1 MEFKP
6 KADIFIGDSRNMKDV
21 ADGSVQLIITSPP
34 YGALKDYDNE
44 GQIGLDQ
51 SYTDYI
57 DNLNKVWKECI
68 RVLGPDGKL
77 CINIMPL
84 FESGNATPF
93 KRRVTHTVISDIE
106 KFMDST
112 GEMFTFAL
120 YIWDK
125 RKIVRFSSFG
135 SYPYPT
141 NIFSTFPY
149 EWIIVFCKKGKR
161 DKVGNQIKE
170 KSKLTQKEWADWAI
184 NSFWEM
190 QPAKA
195 KSEGHPAPFPKELPH
210 RLIKLY
216 SFYGDTVLDPFI
228 GTGTTAEA
236 ALELGRNA
244 IGYEINEEYKV
255 LIDKKLRK
263 VEEVCSQLSFSDLGL
278 MDEGTDPIFNIEENP
293 GIDPEE

>member
-1 MEFKP
+1 MTNNKDSNS
-6 KADIFIGDSRNMKDV
+6 KIYISDSRNMKEVPDN
-21 ADGSVQLIITSPP
+21 SVNLIITSPP
-34 YGALKDYDNE
+34 YGALKDYQND
-44 GQIGLDQ
+44 GQIGLNQ
-51 SYTDYI
+51 SYSNYI
-57 DNLNKVWKECI
+57 ENLNKVWKECI
-68 RVLGPDGKL
+68 RVLAPDGKL

-84 FESGNATPF
+84 FESGNATTF

-106 KFMDST
+106 KFIEST

-161 DKVGNQIKE
+161 KEVSKEIKE
-170 KSKLTQKEWADWAI
+170 KSKLTQKEWADWAV

-190 QPAKA
+190 QPS
-195 KSEGHPAPFPKELPH
+195 KSKVEGHPAPFPKELPH

-236 ALELGRNA
+236 AIELGRKI
-244 IGYEINEEYKV
+244 IGYEINDEYLPLINKKIARAEESLKNN
-255 LIDKKLRK
+255 KKDH
-263 VEEVCSQLSFSDLGL
+263 E
-278 MDEGTDPIFNIEENP
+278 
-293 GIDPEE
+293 

>member
-1 MEFKP
+1 MNNKP
-6 KADIFIGDSRNMKDV
+6 EAKIYMSDSRHMKEV
-21 ADGSVQLIITSPP
+21 KSNSVNLIITSPP
-34 YGALKDYDNE
+34 YGALKDYDNTK
-44 GQIGLDQ
+44 QIGLNQ
-51 SYTDYI
+51 SYAEYI
-57 DNLNKVWKECI
+57 KNLNSVWKECI
-68 RVLGPDGKL
+68 RVLAPDGKL

-84 FESGNATPF
+84 FESGDSTPF
-93 KRRVTHTVISDIE
+93 KRRVTHTVISDLE

-112 GEMFTFAL
+112 NEMFTFAL

-161 DKVGNQIKE
+161 PEVSKEIKE
-170 KSKLTQKEWADWAI
+170 LSKISQKEWADWAI

-190 QPAKA
+190 NPAKA
-195 KSEGHPAPFPKELPH
+195 KSEKHPAPFPKELPH

-216 SFYGDTVLDPFI
+216 SFYGDTVLDPFM

-236 ALELGRNA
+236 AIELGRNV
-244 IGYEINEEYKV
+244 IGYEINEEYKP
-255 LIDKKLRK
+255 LIDAKVSRALGEDTLFKL
-263 VEEVCSQLSFSDLGL
+263 
-278 MDEGTDPIFNIEENP
+278 I
-293 GIDPEE
+293 

>member
-1 MEFKP
+1 MNKIPEAK
-6 KADIFIGDSRNMKDV
+6 IYISDSRHMKEV
-21 ADGSVQLIITSPP
+21 KSNSVNLIITSPP
-34 YGALKDYDNE
+34 YGALKDYENTQ
-44 GQIGLDQ
+44 QIGLNQ
-51 SYTDYI
+51 SYADYI
-57 DNLNKVWKECI
+57 KNLNSVWKECVRI
-68 RVLGPDGKL
+68 LAPDGKL

-93 KRRVTHTVISDIE
+93 KRRVTHTVISDLE
-106 KFMDST
+106 KFMEST
-112 GEMFTFAL
+112 NEMFTFAL

-161 DKVGNQIKE
+161 PEVSKEIKE
-170 KSKLTQKEWADWAI
+170 LSKISQKEWADWAI

-190 QPAKA
+190 NPAKS
-195 KSEGHPAPFPKELPH
+195 KSEKHPAPFPKELPH

-216 SFYGDTVLDPFI
+216 SFYGDTVLDPFM

-236 ALELGRNA
+236 AIELGRNA
-244 IGYEINEEYKV
+244 IGYEINEEYKP
-255 LIDKKLRK
+255 LIEAK
-263 VEEVCSQLSFSDLGL
+263 VHRALESQNTLFK
-278 MDEGTDPIFNIEENP
+278 IAK
-293 GIDPEE
+293 

>member
-1 MEFKP
+1 MDFKP
-6 KADIFIGDSRNMKDV
+6 TADIYIGDSRNMKDV
-21 ADGSVQLIITSPP
+21 KDGSVQLIITSPP
-34 YGALKDYDNE
+34 YGALKDYDTDE
-44 GQIGLDQ
+44 QIGLKQ
-51 SYTDYI
+51 TYSDYI
-57 DNLNKVWKECI
+57 NNLNNVWRECI

-84 FESGNATPF
+84 FESGKDTEF
-93 KRRVTHTVISDIE
+93 GRRVTHTVISDIE

-149 EWIIVFCKKGKR
+149 EWIIVFAKKGKR
-161 DKVGNQIKE
+161 SKVSEEIKE
-170 KSKLTQKEWADWAI
+170 KSKLTQKEWSDWAV

-195 KSEGHPAPFPKELPH
+195 KSEKHPAPFPKELPY
-210 RLIKLY
+210 RLVKLY
-216 SFYGDTVLDPFI
+216 SFYGDTVLDPFM

-236 ALELGRNA
+236 ALELGRNV
-244 IGYEINEEYKV
+244 IGYEVNPDYKE
-255 LIDKKLRK
+255 LIDIKLKRALDSLDNIDNEPEQQK
-263 VEEVCSQLSFSDLGL
+263 LDL
-278 MDEGTDPIFNIEENP
+278 
-293 GIDPEE
+293 

>member
-6 KADIFIGDSRNMKDV
+6 ESKIYIGDSRNMKEV
-21 ADGSVQLIITSPP
+21 PDGSVQLVITSPP
-34 YGALKDYDNE
+34 YGALKDYENDA
-44 GQIGLDQ
+44 QIGLNQ
-51 SYTDYI
+51 SYEDYI
-57 DNLNKVWKECI
+57 NNLNEVWKECI

-84 FESGNATPF
+84 FESGNQTPF

-161 DKVGNQIKE
+161 EKVSDKIKE
-170 KSKLTQKEWADWAI
+170 KSKLTQKEWADWAV

-195 KSEGHPAPFPKELPH
+195 KAEGHPAPFPKELPH

-216 SFYGDTVLDPFI
+216 SFYGDTVLDPFM

-236 ALELGRNA
+236 ALELGRNC
-244 IGYEINEEYKV
+244 IGYEINPEYADLISTKV
-255 LIDKKLRK
+255 DRGLNTPQQLTLDEYLINKSNNPKK
-263 VEEVCSQLSFSDLGL
+263 
-278 MDEGTDPIFNIEENP
+278 
-293 GIDPEE
+293 

>member
-6 KADIFIGDSRNMKDV
+6 KADIYIGDSRNMKDV

-34 YGALKDYDNE
+34 YGALKDYDND
-44 GQIGLDQ
+44 GQIGMDQ
-51 SYTDYI
+51 SYSDYI
-57 DNLNKVWKECI
+57 QNLNEVWKECI

-161 DKVGNQIKE
+161 DKVSDEIKE

-216 SFYGDTVLDPFI
+216 SFYGDTVLDPFM

-236 ALELGRNA
+236 AIELGRNA
-244 IGYEINEEYKV
+244 IGYEINPEYKE
-255 LIDKKLRK
+255 LIDNKLKRAK
-263 VEEVCSQLSFSDLGL
+263 ESCQQMSFEDLGML
-278 MDEGTDPIFNIEENP
+278 EEDGANF
-293 GIDPEE
+293 DKE

>member
-1 MEFKP
+1 MNFKP
-6 KADIFIGDSRNMKDV
+6 KADIYIGDSRNMKEV

-34 YGALKDYDNE
+34 YGTLKDYENE
-44 GQIGLDQ
+44 GQIGLNQ
-51 SYTDYI
+51 SYEDYI
-57 DNLNKVWKECI
+57 NDLNAVWRECI
-68 RVLGPDGKL
+68 RVLGSDGKL

-84 FESGNATPF
+84 FESGKATPF
-93 KRRVTHTVISDIE
+93 GRRVTHTVISDIE

-161 DKVGNQIKE
+161 EKVSNEIKE
-170 KSKLTQKEWADWAI
+170 KSKLSQKEWADWAI

-195 KSEGHPAPFPKELPH
+195 KSEGHPAPFPKELPY

-216 SFYGDTVLDPFI
+216 SFYGDTVLDPFM
-228 GTGTTAEA
+228 GYGTTAEA
-236 ALELGRNA
+236 AIELGRNA
-244 IGYEINEEYKV
+244 IGYELNDEYC
-255 LIDKKLRK
+255 KLAEKRLEQNR
-263 VEEVCSQLSFSDLGL
+263 VIWGQVGMADL
-278 MDEGTDPIFNIEENP
+278 
-293 GIDPEE
+293 

>member
-1 MEFKP
+1 MDNN
-6 KADIFIGDSRNMKDV
+6 ADAKIYIGDSRNMKEV
-21 ADGSVQLIITSPP
+21 ADESVNLIITSPP
-34 YGALKDYDNE
+34 YGALKDYDNDA
-44 GQIGLDQ
+44 QIGLNQ
-51 SYTDYI
+51 SYAEYI
-57 DNLNKVWKECI
+57 SNLNDVWKECI
-68 RVLGPDGKL
+68 RVLTPDGKL

-84 FESGNATPF
+84 FESGDDTPF
-93 KRRVTHTVISDIE
+93 KRRVTHTVISDLE
-106 KFMDST
+106 KFMEST

-161 DKVGNQIKE
+161 PAVSKEIKE
-170 KSKLTQKEWADWAI
+170 KSKLTHQEWADWAI

-195 KSEGHPAPFPKELPH
+195 KAEGHPAPFPKELPH

-216 SFYGDTVLDPFI
+216 SFYGDTVLDPFM

-236 ALELGRNA
+236 AIELGRNA
-244 IGYEINEEYKV
+244 IGYEINNEYID
-255 LIDKKLRK
+255 LIKNK
-263 VEEVCSQLSFSDLGL
+263 VERARNQTDQLSFDLYN
-278 MDEGTDPIFNIEENP
+278 DTTE
-293 GIDPEE
+293 

>member
-1 MEFKP
+1 MINNKP
-6 KADIFIGDSRNMKDV
+6 ESKIFLGDSRNMKEV
-21 ADGSVQLIITSPP
+21 ANSSINLIITSPP
-34 YGALKDYDNE
+34 YGALKDYDNN
-44 GQIGLDQ
+44 GQIGLNQ
-51 SYTDYI
+51 SYKEYI
-57 DNLNKVWKECI
+57 NNLNDVWKECV
-68 RVLGPDGKL
+68 RVLAPDGKL

-84 FESGNATPF
+84 FESGDATPF
-93 KRRVTHTVISDIE
+93 NRRVTHTVISDLE
-106 KFMDST
+106 KFMEST

-161 DKVGNQIKE
+161 GKISKDIKE

-190 QPAKA
+190 QPSKA

-216 SFYGDTVLDPFI
+216 SFYGDNVLDPFM

-236 ALELGRNA
+236 AIELGRNA
-244 IGYEINEEYKV
+244 YGYEINKDYIP
-255 LIDKKLRK
+255 LIDKKINRA
-263 VEEVCSQLSFSDLGL
+263 LSVFK
-278 MDEGTDPIFNIEENP
+278 E
-293 GIDPEE
+293 

>member
-1 MEFKP
+1 MFGISREERSLNMENTEFKP
-6 KADIFIGDSRNMKDV
+6 EAKIYVGDSRNMKDV
-21 ADGSVQLIITSPP
+21 PDGSVQLIITSPP
-34 YGALKDYDNE
+34 YGSLKDYENE
-44 GQIGLDQ
+44 TQIGNDQ
-51 SYTDYI
+51 TYQEYI
-57 DNLNKVWKECI
+57 QELNKVWKECI

-84 FESGNATPF
+84 FESGDATPF

-106 KFMDST
+106 QFMAST

-161 DKVGNQIKE
+161 EKVSDEIKE

-184 NSFWEM
+184 NSLWEM

-195 KSEGHPAPFPKELPH
+195 KSEGHPAPFPIELPH

-216 SFYGDTVLDPFI
+216 SFYGDTVLDPFM
-228 GTGTTAEA
+228 GSGTTAEA
-236 ALELGRNA
+236 ALKLGRNA
-244 IGYEINEEYKV
+244 IGYEINPEYKK
-255 LIDKKLRK
+255 LIDKKIQK
-263 VEEVCSQLSFSDLGL
+263 AMEKDLF
-278 MDEGTDPIFNIEENP
+278 D
-293 GIDPEE
+293 

>member
-1 MEFKP
+1 MNEFKP
-6 KADIFIGDSRNMKDV
+6 KADIYIGDSRNMKEV
-21 ADGSVQLIITSPP
+21 ADESVNLIITSPP
-34 YGALKDYDNE
+34 YGSLKDYNNDA
-44 GQIGLDQ
+44 QIGLNQ
-51 SYTDYI
+51 SYSDYI
-57 DNLNKVWKECI
+57 KNLSEVLKECI
-68 RVLGPDGKL
+68 RVLAPDGKL

-93 KRRVTHTVISDIE
+93 NRRVTHTVISDLE

-161 DKVGNQIKE
+161 GPVRKELKE
-170 KSKLTQKEWADWAI
+170 KSKLTQQEWADWAI

-195 KSEGHPAPFPKELPH
+195 KTEGHPAPFPKELPH

-216 SFYGDTVLDPFI
+216 SFYGDTVLDPFM

-236 ALELGRNA
+236 AVELGRNA
-244 IGYEINEEYKV
+244 IGYEINNEYV
-255 LIDKKLRK
+255 NLIKAK
-263 VEEVCSQLSFSDLGL
+263 VERAQQTQMVLDDYTFST
-278 MDEGTDPIFNIEENP
+278 E
-293 GIDPEE
+293 

>member
-1 MEFKP
+1 MDFKP
-6 KADIFIGDSRNMKDV
+6 NAKIYIGDSRNMREVPDN
-21 ADGSVQLIITSPP
+21 SVQLIITSPP
-34 YGALKDYDNE
+34 YGALKDYDNA

-51 SYTDYI
+51 SYSDYI
-57 DNLNKVWKECI
+57 NNLNEVWKECI
-68 RVLGPDGKL
+68 RVLSPDGKL

-161 DKVGNQIKE
+161 VKVSDEIKE
-170 KSKLTQKEWADWAI
+170 KSKLTQKEWADWAV

-195 KSEGHPAPFPKELPH
+195 KSEGHPAPFPKELPY

-216 SFYGDTVLDPFI
+216 SFYGDTVLDPFM

-236 ALELGRNA
+236 AIELGRNA
-244 IGYEINEEYKV
+244 IGYEINSEYKE
-255 LIDKKLRK
+255 LIDKKVKRA
-263 VEEVCSQLSFSDLGL
+263 VEG
-278 MDEGTDPIFNIEENP
+278 EEYQQMSLFRYN
-293 GIDPEE
+293 GE